1 MNTKTLINISR
12 VEMSDA
18 MSFPLLEL
26 YKLNQAEFTKA
37 LGWVFEHSPWVAE
50 RAWVKQPFLTVNDL
64 HHVMKNV
71 VEQSS
76 IEEKLALLRAH
87 PDLAGRVQMAD
98 ASIKEQAGAGL
109 DRLSKEEHEEFLS
122 LNETYT
128 RKFGFPF
135 IMAVKGQN
143 KESIRASL
151 KERVNN
157 SPDNELKESLNQIY
171 KIAFFRLED
180 FITS

>member
-1 MNTKTLINISR
+1 MNSLSVN
-12 VEMSDA
+12 
-18 MSFPLLEL
+18 LEN
-26 YKLNQAEFTKA
+26 LNQLDKKVFTDA

-50 RAWVKQPFLTVNDL
+50 RAWFKRPFLTLTDL

-71 VEQSS
+71 VNEAAL
-76 IEEKLALLRAH
+76 EEKLALLRAH

-98 ASIKEQAGAGL
+98 ASVKEQAGAGL
-109 DRLSKEEHEEFLS
+109 NQLSKEEHQEFLS
-122 LNETYT
+122 LNKTYT
-128 RKFGFPF
+128 TKFAFPF

-143 KESIRASL
+143 KESIRASM

-157 SPDNELKESLNQIY
+157 APEDELKEALDQIY

-180 FITS
+180 FITT

>member
-1 MNTKTLINISR
+1 
-12 VEMSDA
+12 MSLHLD
-18 MSFPLLEL
+18 
-26 YKLNQAEFTKA
+26 KLNQLDREAFTEA

-50 RAWVKQPFLTVNDL
+50 RTWGKRPFLSVADL
-64 HHVMKNV
+64 HHVMKIAVNDSTL
-71 VEQSS
+71 EQ
-76 IEEKLALLRAH
+76 KLALLRAH

-98 ASIKEQAGAGL
+98 ASVKEQAGAGL
-109 DRLSKEEHEEFLS
+109 DQLSKEEHEEFLS

-128 RKFGFPF
+128 TKFGFPF

-151 KERVNN
+151 RERVNN
-157 SPDNELKESLNQIY
+157 APFDELHEALEQIY

-180 FITS
+180 FVAT